1 MIWPRPACA
10 PKTDSSLTLHVDSSN
25 VAQRSA
31 GFIHICRMTIVT
43 TYRHRPKR
51 PAKPAQIKV
60 PRIVQHTP
68 RGRAWKLP
76 VPDDPEA
83 KDIHDEKTRHCQCL
97 RNHPSGRHSR
107 FGKRKRRRIGRR
119 RSRQSRRPCRII
131 RRPPRGHNRPRAPG
145 RFCLRPHRAARHSL
159 PAGSLFQPIGRVNAD
174 LPHPVMP
181 AVRL

>member
-1 MIWPRPACA
+1 VVSP
-10 PKTDSSLTLHVDSSN
+10 STLHVDSSN

-31 GFIHICRMTIVT
+31 GFIHICRMTIV

-83 KDIHDEKTRHCQCL
+83 KARAVAFLERVI
-97 RNHPSGRHSR
+97 
-107 FGKRKRRRIGRR
+107 
-119 RSRQSRRPCRII
+119 
-131 RRPPRGHNRPRAPG
+131 RPR
-145 RFCLRPHRAARHSL
+145 S
-159 PAGSLFQPIGRVNAD
+159 S
-174 LPHPVMP
+174 
-181 AVRL
+181 